1 MKFGVIYEIA
11 LPISEEAKGRTES
24 EVYWETIEQVVRAE
38 EVGFEYAWFPEHH
51 FLEDLSRSSVPEVF
65 LGALAQ
71 HTKTIRLGHG
81 VVLMPP
87 PFNHPFKV
95 AEKIAALDIL
105 SHGRVEF
112 GTGRSITMEELG
124 GFGVS
129 PEHARDMMQ
138 ESIDIIPEIWRHRS
152 FPGYKG
158 RFMDLPARVV
168 VPKPVQKPH
177 PPMWMACTSPSSFKI
192 AGEKGLGCLSFTTNT
207 PRNLT
212 PMLDE
217 YRAALQHAKP
227 PGDFVN
233 DQVAGFTV
241 TYCDSDRE
249 AAIQRAGPQTIAH
262 MKRITRYFGQIADQR
277 GYDEY
282 GAQLRER
289 MDMIIE
295 EVDPLEKARELIDG
309 AGLCIGDPETI
320 IRSVEEYER
329 LGFDQFMCMVQ
340 FSDITHQESLRS
352 IEMLGEEVIPR
363 FREGL

>member
-24 EVYWETIEQVVRAE
+24 DVYWETLEQVVRAE

-65 LGALAQ
+65 LSALAQ

-95 AEKIAALDIL
+95 AEKIAALDIM
-105 SHGRVEF
+105 SRGRVEF

-124 GFGVS
+124 GFGVP
-129 PEHARDMMQ
+129 PEHAREMMQ
-138 ESIDIIPEIWRHRS
+138 EAIDVLPEIWRQRE

-158 RFMDLPARVV
+158 RFMDLPPRVV

-177 PPMWMACTSPSSFKI
+177 PPMWMACTSPTSFKI
-192 AGEKGLGCLSFTTNT
+192 AGEKGLGCLSFTTNS
-207 PRNLT
+207 PQQLK
-212 PMLDE
+212 PLLE
-217 YRAALQHAKP
+217 QYRAALKHAKP
-227 PGDFVN
+227 PSGAIN
-233 DQVAGFTV
+233 TQAAGFTV
-241 TYCDSDRE
+241 TYCEADRE
-249 AAIQRAGPQTIAH
+249 SAIERAGAQAIEH
-262 MKRITRYFGQIADQR
+262 MKRITRYFGEIAKQP

-282 GAQLRER
+282 GAQIGER
-289 MDMIIE
+289 IAMAAE
-295 EVDPLEKARELIDG
+295 EYDAEEKARELIDV

-320 IRSVEEYER
+320 VRNVVEYQR
-329 LGFDQFMCMVQ
+329 LGFDQFMCLVQ
-340 FSDITHQESLRS
+340 FSDITHEESLRT
-352 IEMLGEEVIPR
+352 IEMIGREVIPR
-363 FREGL
+363 FREK